1 MKKLTTLMVLN
12 LLIKALHSL
21 TITPSTSRGSNR
33 FIMSWRNRFPSSLS
47 SPLSSSLSSP
57 LVSYSTT
64 RMLYTF
70 HDTLYDDERPKP
82 FQTMT
87 LPSSLHDCT
96 GERERAQCA
105 SMYCQRTCI
114 STHMYASTPM
124 HCQRTSTRKYLHQQV
139 KRTQILLHIQTN

>member
-1 MKKLTTLMVLN
+1 MKKLTTLMALN
-12 LLIKALHSL
+12 LLIKAIHCL

-70 HDTLYDDERPKP
+70 HDTFHDTLYDDERPKP

-96 GERERAQCA
+96 GERYAHQCA
-105 SMYCQRTCI
+105 SMRINVCQRTCMT
-114 STHMYASTPM
+114 THR
-124 HCQRTSTRKYLHQQV
+124 CQRTSTSQAHSNIAAH
-139 KRTQILLHIQTN
+139 TD